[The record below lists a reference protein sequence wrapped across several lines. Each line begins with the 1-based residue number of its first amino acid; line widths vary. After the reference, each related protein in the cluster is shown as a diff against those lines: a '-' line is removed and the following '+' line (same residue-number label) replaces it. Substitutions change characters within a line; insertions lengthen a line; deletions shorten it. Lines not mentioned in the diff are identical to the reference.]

1 MSYYNENPLVEWKFL
16 QVKRSNKKSA
26 PKPCFLQSSTPI
38 GAKMLMYGGCN
49 VHGEA
54 LNQLYVYDTASCQWS
69 EPSGDVS
76 EVDHPGPRYGHS
88 ASVVEMH
95 PPRILVYGGM
105 VEANTY
111 EFEDVSD
118 NNSSFQQRMFLSKR
132 KKGKSKATQE
142 EPDNGVS
149 MSMSE

>member
-1 MSYYNENPLVEWKFL
+1 
-16 QVKRSNKKSA
+16 
-26 PKPCFLQSSTPI
+26 
-38 GAKMLMYGGCN
+38 MLIYGGCN

>member
-1 MSYYNENPLVEWKFL
+1 MSYNDNPLVEWKFL

-38 GAKMLMYGGCN
+38 GAKMLIYGGCN

-54 LNQLYVYDTASCQWS
+54 LNQLYVYDTASFQWS

-76 EVDHPGPRYGHS
+76 EIDHPGPRYGHS

-105 VEANTY
+105 VESNTY
-111 EFEDVSD
+111 EFEDASD
-118 NNSSFQQRMFLSKR
+118 NNTFQQRNFLSKR
-132 KKGKSKATQE
+132 KKGKSKALQE
-142 EPDNGVS
+142 EPDNGVRS
-149 MSMSE
+149 R